1 MVVIPLGKG
10 RIGRTMGSFSWMGSM
25 GKLFTETARVR
36 QDHGYSAV
44 WLCLLPEPLDS
55 GINGTVIAA

>member
-25 GKLFTETARVR
+25 GKLFTETAESDKTMAT
-36 QDHGYSAV
+36 Q
-44 WLCLLPEPLDS
+44 LCGCACSLSPWIP
-55 GINGTVIAA
+55 A

>member
-10 RIGRTMGSFSWMGSM
+10 RIGRTIGSLSWMGSM

-36 QDHGYSAV
+36 TRPWLLSCVAV
-44 WLCLLPEPLDS
+44 VAP
-55 GINGTVIAA
+55 